1 MASSDSDSSSSRS
14 TSPELVT
21 KKEKKLANLAKGKE
35 SSDDDT
41 SDSGS
46 DSGSDTDSDSDSD
59 DSKEMKPST
68 SSGSKVAISGPQP
81 YKPPAGF
88 KSAKKQA
95 PPSSK
100 ASSLFSN
107 LKGKQVL
114 HITAPEDLPLSKIK
128 EVCMSKIMQGEPII
142 THDGVKYGIPAE
154 SFTEFDPST
163 KSLLL
168 FDEKTQTYTTAA
180 QSIPSYHVQELIG
193 LPSAS
198 ENTDA
203 VIAEMRKYVKPARP
217 QPKHLKMRFR
227 PVGSASAPPET
238 LGSSS
243 ESEAEVPSF
252 KVPKG
257 DERKRKL
264 SHDEASGEAPQAAEV
279 PRKKS
284 KKHSE
289 KGEDDEKSRKKS
301 KKSHKDK
308 EEKKRKKSEKA

>member
-14 TSPELVT
+14 TSPELT
-21 KKEKKLANLAKGKE
+21 TEKEKKMTQHLKAQE
-35 SSDDDT
+35 SSEDET

-46 DSGSDTDSDSDSD
+46 DSDSDSD
-59 DSKEMKPST
+59 DSSEMKPSS
-68 SSGSKVAISGPQP
+68 SSGKKGVISGPQP
-81 YKPPAGF
+81 YKPPVGF

-100 ASSLFSN
+100 ASSLLSN
-107 LKGKQVL
+107 LNGKQVL
-114 HITAPEDLPLSKIK
+114 HLTAPASLPLSQVK
-128 EVCMSKIMQGEPII
+128 EVCMAKIMQGEPII
-142 THDGVKYGIPAE
+142 SHGGVNYGIPAE
-154 SFTEFDPST
+154 ALSEAGPAT

-168 FDEKTQTYTTAA
+168 FDENTQTYRTAA
-180 QSIPSYHVQELIG
+180 QTVPSYHVQELIG
-193 LPSAS
+193 LPSTS
-198 ENTDA
+198 KKTDA
-203 VIAEMRKYVKPARP
+203 VVTEMRKYVKPARP
-217 QPKHLKMRFR
+217 QPKNLKMRFR
-227 PVGSASAPPET
+227 PVGTTSAPPET

-257 DERKRKL
+257 EERKRKL
-264 SHDEASGEAPQAAEV
+264 DHDEAEDEAPQAAAL

-284 KKHSE
+284 KKHSQE
-289 KGEDDEKSRKKS
+289 KEEGDSLSRKKS

>member
-1 MASSDSDSSSSRS
+1 MEATNPCSQR
-14 TSPELVT
+14 
-21 KKEKKLANLAKGKE
+21 
-35 SSDDDT
+35 
-41 SDSGS
+41 
-46 DSGSDTDSDSDSD
+46 
-59 DSKEMKPST
+59 
-68 SSGSKVAISGPQP
+68 VAISGPQP

-100 ASSLFSN
+100 ASSLLSN
-107 LKGKQVL
+107 LNGKQVL
-114 HITAPEDLPLSKIK
+114 HLTAPASLPLSKVK
-128 EVCMSKIMQGEPII
+128 EVCMSKILQGEPII
-142 THDGVKYGIPAE
+142 THDGVNYGIPVE
-154 SFTEFDPST
+154 SFTEADPST

-168 FDEKTQTYTTAA
+168 FDEERQTYSTAA
-180 QSIPSYHVQELIG
+180 HSIPSYHVQELIG
-193 LPSAS
+193 LPSTS
-198 ENTDA
+198 ETTDA
-203 VIAEMRKYVKPARP
+203 VVAEMRKYVKPARP
-217 QPKHLKMRFR
+217 QPKNLKMRFR
-227 PVGSASAPPET
+227 PVGTANAPPET

-264 SHDEASGEAPQAAEV
+264 SHDEAEGEAPQAAAV

-284 KKHSE
+284 KKHPQE
-289 KGEDDEKSRKKS
+289 KGDDDEQSRKKS

>member
-21 KKEKKLANLAKGKE
+21 EKEKEMTKHAKAQE
-35 SSDDDT
+35 SSEDDT

-46 DSGSDTDSDSDSD
+46 DSDSDSDNSN
-59 DSKEMKPST
+59 EMKPDS
-68 SSGSKVAISGPQP
+68 SSGKKVAISGPQP

-100 ASSLFSN
+100 ASSLLSN
-107 LKGKQVL
+107 LNGKQVL
-114 HITAPEDLPLSKIK
+114 HLTAPASLPLSKVK
-128 EVCMSKIMQGEPII
+128 EVCMAKIMHGEPII
-142 THDGVKYGIPAE
+142 SHEGVNYGIPVEALSE
-154 SFTEFDPST
+154 TGPAT
-163 KSLLL
+163 KSLLV
-168 FDEKTQTYTTAA
+168 FDEKTQTYCTAA
-180 QSIPSYHVQELIG
+180 HSVPSYHVQEMIG
-193 LPSAS
+193 LPSTS

-203 VIAEMRKYVKPARP
+203 VVAELRKYVKPARP
-217 QPKHLKMRFR
+217 QPKNLKMRFR
-227 PVGSASAPPET
+227 PVGTTSAPPET

-257 DERKRKL
+257 EERKRKL
-264 SHDEASGEAPQAAEV
+264 DHDEAGDEAPQAAAL

-284 KKHSE
+284 KKHSQE
-289 KGEDDEKSRKKS
+289 KEEDDSLSRKKS

>member
-14 TSPELVT
+14 TSPELT
-21 KKEKKLANLAKGKE
+21 TEKEKKMTKHLKAQE
-35 SSDDDT
+35 SSEEET

-46 DSGSDTDSDSDSD
+46 DSDSDSD
-59 DSKEMKPST
+59 DSNEMKPDS
-68 SSGSKVAISGPQP
+68 SSGKKVVLSGPQP

-100 ASSLFSN
+100 ASSLLSN
-107 LKGKQVL
+107 LNDKQVL
-114 HITAPEDLPLSKIK
+114 HLTAPASLPLSKVK
-128 EVCMSKIMQGEPII
+128 EVCMAKIMQGEPII
-142 THDGVKYGIPAE
+142 SHDGVNYGIPVEALSE
-154 SFTEFDPST
+154 ADPAT

-168 FDEKTQTYTTAA
+168 FDEKTQTYCTAA
-180 QSIPSYHVQELIG
+180 HSVPSYHVQEMIG
-193 LPSAS
+193 LPSTS
-198 ENTDA
+198 KNTDA
-203 VIAEMRKYVKPARP
+203 AVAEMRKYVKPARP
-217 QPKHLKMRFR
+217 QPKNLKMRFR
-227 PVGSASAPPET
+227 PVGTTSAPPET

-252 KVPKG
+252 KVPRG
-257 DERKRKL
+257 EERKRKL
-264 SHDEASGEAPQAAEV
+264 DHDEAEDEAPQAAAL

-284 KKHSE
+284 KKHSQE
-289 KGEDDEKSRKKS
+289 KEDDSLSRKKS